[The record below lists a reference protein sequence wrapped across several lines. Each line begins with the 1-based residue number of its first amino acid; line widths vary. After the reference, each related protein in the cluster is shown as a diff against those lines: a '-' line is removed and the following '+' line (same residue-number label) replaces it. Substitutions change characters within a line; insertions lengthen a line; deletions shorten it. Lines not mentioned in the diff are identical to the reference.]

1 MKNAAAKQYS
11 NLVFDL
17 GAVLIDWNPRYL
29 YDKVFAT
36 AAETDFFLQN
46 ICTPD
51 WNEEQDAGRSL
62 QEATEMLVTQHP
74 EYEAQIRAF
83 YGRWKEMLGG
93 PIEETVQLLRELK
106 DSNQYK
112 IYALTNWSNETF
124 PLALLLYPFL
134 QWFDGI
140 VVSGREKMRKP
151 HAAFYNLLLQR
162 YELNPA
168 ETLFIDDNHRNIV
181 GAEACGIDGIHFT
194 SPLQLKEVLLEKSI
208 LVPNDLTVPVLRIS

>member
-1 MKNAAAKQYS
+1 MKTAVTKQYS

-36 AAETDFFLQN
+36 AAETDFFLSN
-46 ICTPD
+46 ICTSA

-62 QEATEMLVTQHP
+62 QDGTELLITQHP
-74 EYEAQIRAF
+74 QFEAEIRAF

-93 PIEETVQLLRELK
+93 PIEETVDILRELK
-106 DSNQYK
+106 ESNQYK

-124 PLALLLYPFL
+124 PLALVTYPFL

-140 VVSGREKMRKP
+140 VVSGREKIRKP
-151 HAAFYNLLLQR
+151 DAAFYHLLLDR
-162 YELNPA
+162 YQLEA
-168 ETLFIDDNHRNIV
+168 DSTLFIDDNARNIH
-181 GAEACGIDGIHFT
+181 GASACGIDGIHFT
-194 SPLQLKEVLLEKSI
+194 SAAALRKTLEEMA
-208 LVPNDLTVPVLRIS
+208 VYGAAVHF